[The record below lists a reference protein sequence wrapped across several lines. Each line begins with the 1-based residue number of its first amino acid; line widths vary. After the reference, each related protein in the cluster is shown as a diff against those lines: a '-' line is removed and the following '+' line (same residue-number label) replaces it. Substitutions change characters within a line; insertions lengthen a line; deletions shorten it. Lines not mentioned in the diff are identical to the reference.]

1 MKKSFTLIE
10 LLVVIAIIAILAS
23 MLLPALAKAREKA
36 RGISCINNLKQMS
49 LINAMY
55 AGDNN
60 DFYISCYM
68 TILPTDATSRD
79 AFEMWMHRI
88 EKVPAKGLECPSCK
102 VRSASTIQAYTD
114 TYSRSTLHK
123 LVSYGINFGTWGH
136 YSLQPSYDHNLP
148 NTTSKVGSF
157 NRLSRIIWAA
167 DSTPTTMGD
176 EGGYG
181 NGGTGTMIQPGSCY
195 PNLMYTSYFPIR
207 ATHDGKANLAY
218 SDGHVAACE
227 PRQFMVQIYGV
238 SQSPT
243 KPKMEFW
250 SPRWFKI
257 NGVYTLRNWW

>member
-23 MLLPALAKAREKA
+23 MLLPSLAKAREKA
-36 RGISCINNLKQMS
+36 RAISCINNLKQMG

-60 DFYISCYM
+60 DFFISSYM
-68 TILPTDATSRD
+68 TILPSDAASRD
-79 AFEMWMHRI
+79 AFEMWMYRI
-88 EKVPAKGLECPSCK
+88 EKVPPKGLECPSCS
-102 VRSASTIQAYTD
+102 VHSAANISAYTD

-136 YSLQPSYDHNLP
+136 YSLQPNYDHNLP
-148 NTTSKVGSF
+148 NTTSKIGSF

-167 DSTPTTMGD
+167 DSTPTTMAD
-176 EGGYG
+176 AGGYG

-195 PNLMYTSYFPIR
+195 PDYMYTSYFPIR
-207 ATHDGKANLAY
+207 ANHAGKANLAY
-218 SDGHVAACE
+218 SDGHVAATE

-238 SQSPT
+238 NQSPT
-243 KPKMEFW
+243 KPKMEYW

-257 NGVYTLRNWW
+257 DGVYTLRNWW